1 MEVEQTKYIRDK
13 NSKAILQSDRI
24 ALDNYRMAK
33 KQKESEINVI
43 NTLVN
48 DVEELK
54 NTIRQL
60 QNDNKKRI

>member
-1 MEVEQTKYIRDK
+1 MKVEQTKYIRDK

-60 QNDNKKRI
+60 QNDNKKRK

>member
-13 NSKAILQSDRI
+13 NSKSIFQSDRI

-60 QNDNKKRI
+60 QNDNKKRK

>member
-54 NTIRQL
+54 KTIRQL
-60 QNDNKKRI
+60 QNDHKKRK

>member
-24 ALDNYRMAK
+24 ALDNYLMAK

-60 QNDNKKRI
+60 QNDNKKRK

>member
-54 NTIRQL
+54 KTIRQL

>member
-13 NSKAILQSDRI
+13 NSKAVLQSDRI

-54 NTIRQL
+54 KTIRQL
-60 QNDNKKRI
+60 QNDNKKRK

>member
-1 MEVEQTKYIRDK
+1 MKVEQTKYIRDK
-13 NSKAILQSDRI
+13 NSKAVLQSDRI

-54 NTIRQL
+54 KTIRQL

>member
-60 QNDNKKRI
+60 QNDNKKRK

>member
-33 KQKESEINVI
+33 KQKELEINVI

-60 QNDNKKRI
+60 QNDNKKRK

>member
-1 MEVEQTKYIRDK
+1 MKVEQTKYVRDN

-54 NTIRQL
+54 KTIRQL
-60 QNDNKKRI
+60 QNDHKKRK